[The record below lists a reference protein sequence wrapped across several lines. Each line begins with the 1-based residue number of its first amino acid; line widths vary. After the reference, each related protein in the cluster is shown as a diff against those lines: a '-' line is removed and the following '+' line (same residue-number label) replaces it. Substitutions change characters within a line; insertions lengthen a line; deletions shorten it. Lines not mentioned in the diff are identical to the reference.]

1 MPHTMQ
7 DEIDLDT
14 KESSL
19 VEAIEAWKSLR
30 DDVRER
36 EKAFKESVAEDKT
49 TIEILESDILE
60 MLRAAKLQS
69 VKIEGQG
76 LAYKSKRTSFKVED
90 PKGFFDFVIETGRTE
105 LLEARVAKK
114 AAEEFVEISK
124 VPPPG
129 TVVQVEETLCFRAKQ

>member
-7 DEIDLDT
+7 EEIDLDT

-36 EKAFKESVAEDKT
+36 VKAFQESMAEDKAT
-49 TIEILESDILE
+49 VDILESDVLE

-69 VKIEGQG
+69 VKIDGVG
-76 LAYKSKRTSFKVED
+76 LAYKSKRTSAKVENSEA
-90 PKGFFDFVIETGRTE
+90 FFKFVIDSERTE
-105 LLEARVAKK
+105 LLEARANKK
-114 AAEEFVEISK
+114 EVEEYVELNA

-129 TVVQVEETLCFRAKQ
+129 VIITVEETLCFRSKQ

>member
-1 MPHTMQ
+1 MQ
-7 DEIDLDT
+7 EEVDLDT

-36 EKAFKESVAEDKT
+36 EKAFKESMAEDKAT
-49 TIEILESDILE
+49 VDILESDVLE

-69 VKIEGQG
+69 VKIDGVG
-76 LAYKSKRTSFKVED
+76 LAYKSKRTSAKVENSEA
-90 PKGFFDFVIETGRTE
+90 FFRFVIDSERTE
-105 LLEARVAKK
+105 LLEARANKK
-114 AAEEFVEISK
+114 EVEEYVEMNA

-129 TVVQVEETLCFRAKQ
+129 VIITVEETLCFRSKQ

>member
-7 DEIDLDT
+7 EEIDLDT

-36 EKAFKESVAEDKT
+36 EKAFKESMAEDKAT
-49 TIEILESDILE
+49 VDILESDVLE
-60 MLRAAKLQS
+60 MLRDAKLQS
-69 VKIEGQG
+69 VKIDGVG
-76 LAYKSKRTSFKVED
+76 LAYKSKRTSAKVENSEA
-90 PKGFFDFVIETGRTE
+90 FFKFVIDSERTE
-105 LLEARVAKK
+105 LLEARANKK
-114 AAEEFVEISK
+114 EVEEYVELNA

-129 TVVQVEETLCFRAKQ
+129 VIITVEETLCFRSKQ

>member
-7 DEIDLDT
+7 EEIDLDT

-36 EKAFKESVAEDKT
+36 EKAFKESMAEDKAT
-49 TIEILESDILE
+49 VDILESDVLE

-69 VKIEGQG
+69 VKIDGVG
-76 LAYKSKRTSFKVED
+76 LAYKSKRTSAKVENSEA
-90 PKGFFDFVIETGRTE
+90 FFKFVIDSERTE
-105 LLEARVAKK
+105 LLEAGPIKRRWR
-114 AAEEFVEISK
+114 SM
-124 VPPPG
+124 
-129 TVVQVEETLCFRAKQ
+129 